1 MKRKIITAIVTAA
14 LVLSLGTG
22 AMAASQGHGG
32 GGCQGRYFVD
42 EDGDGVC
49 DNAGSYCRFVDE
61 DGDGV
66 CDNAGTYCR
75 FVDEDGDG
83 VCDNFGT
90 HHHNS
95 GRGNVRG
102 KGCHR

>member
-1 MKRKIITAIVTAA
+1 MKKRWMSAA
-14 LVLSLGTG
+14 AAAMVLMIG
-22 AMAASQGHGG
+22 ATSAVAWGG
-32 GGCQGRYFVD
+32 QSRYVD
-42 EDGDGVC
+42 ANGDGVC
-49 DNAGSYCRFVDE
+49 DNAD
-61 DGDGV
+61 
-66 CDNAGTYCR
+66 TYCR

>member
-1 MKRKIITAIVTAA
+1 MKRRLMTLAAIAAGALTISAGTITVFAA
-14 LVLSLGTG
+14 GHHSGAGAGAGSGIGTG
-22 AMAASQGHGG
+22 S
-32 GGCQGRYFVD
+32 
-42 EDGDGVC
+42 
-49 DNAGSYCRFVDE
+49 
-61 DGDGV
+61 
-66 CDNAGTYCR
+66 YCR

-90 HHHNS
+90 HRHNS

>member
-1 MKRKIITAIVTAA
+1 MKRRLMTLAAIAAAA
-14 LVLSLGTG
+14 LTISAGKITVFAAGHHSCAGAGAGSGIGT
-22 AMAASQGHGG
+22 
-32 GGCQGRYFVD
+32 
-42 EDGDGVC
+42 
-49 DNAGSYCRFVDE
+49 GSYCRFADE

>member
-1 MKRKIITAIVTAA
+1 MKRRLMTLAAIAAGALTISAGTITVFAA
-14 LVLSLGTG
+14 GHHSGAGAGAGSGIGTG
-22 AMAASQGHGG
+22 S
-32 GGCQGRYFVD
+32 
-42 EDGDGVC
+42 
-49 DNAGSYCRFVDE
+49 
-61 DGDGV
+61 
-66 CDNAGTYCR
+66 YCR